1 MYFEAEQ
8 KGAIFGEMVEVNGEC
23 NFFRYLH
30 YFSGDNLSAKVK
42 LCHIVSCFH
51 RRACGDG
58 MSFVSP
64 KYVEVE
70 YISENKTAYS
80 FRGATYKEIKE

>member
-42 LCHIVSCFH
+42 LCHIVLCFPQQTRGV
-51 RRACGDG
+51 RRVDNKILEQLLNMKC
-58 MSFVSP
+58 
-64 KYVEVE
+64 
-70 YISENKTAYS
+70 SEINTCS
-80 FRGATYKEIKE
+80 